1 MHGFKSAILEKWKN
15 YHSLFDLKYPSR
27 PLFKLSLTHAVSNIL
42 LALPTTTYLVPTTTA
57 AGFLLGLNNPEL
69 PFGPKLT
76 ESNFDHASY

>member
-1 MHGFKSAILEKWKN
+1 MFIANPNKRNVA
-15 YHSLFDLKYPSR
+15 KY
-27 PLFKLSLTHAVSNIL
+27 THHTI
-42 LALPTTTYLVPTTTA
+42 ALPIVPTTTA